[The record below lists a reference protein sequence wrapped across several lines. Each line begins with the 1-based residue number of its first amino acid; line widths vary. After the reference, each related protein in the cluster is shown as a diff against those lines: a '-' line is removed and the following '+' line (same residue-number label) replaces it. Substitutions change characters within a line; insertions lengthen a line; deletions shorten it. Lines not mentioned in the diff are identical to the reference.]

1 MFHFPWNGT
10 PFVRNGSIL
19 GVMVSM
25 RRIFGGAP
33 PPSTRRDGELHRLV
47 GLRAVQRAH
56 RYASGSLLPAN
67 RLRFCADL
75 RIGCAAGGG
84 GPFEVEGGLTV
95 ALAGAGRDDAA
106 VRQYAPPVLCAH
118 TVCDAADSQSHPR
131 GPFHVCLLSQ
141 PNSFSLP
148 PPRPRSLAFVSRAV
162 SVSRA
167 V

>member
-25 RRIFGGAP
+25 RRIFGG